1 MPLII
6 LTVIVQTCFI
16 FHVFKT
22 GRPFWWAYVILGF
35 PVVGCVIYYFLEV
48 FPGSREHRVANR
60 ATRELG
66 RALNPDKE
74 LRRCREAVEISPT
87 VENRVA
93 LAEELLR
100 HERTQDAIDLYRA
113 ARSGPYA
120 NDPQLTFGLANACL
134 AHRELAEARKLLEDL
149 AANYASFRA
158 DAVALL
164 RARVLE
170 ALGEHEAAL
179 TQYERVAESCVGLE
193 TRVRYG
199 QLLKKLGY
207 LTQAQSVLQEVVIH
221 ARRFRIAHEEERAWA
236 DIAQRELTT
245 PQQ

>member
-22 GRPFWWAYVILGF
+22 GRPYWWAYVILGF

-66 RALNPDKE
+66 RALNPEKE

-149 AANYASFRA
+149 AANHASFRA

-193 TRVRYG
+193 AKVRYG
-199 QLLKKLGY
+199 QLLKTLGY
-207 LTQAQSVLQEVVIH
+207 ATQAQSVLQEVVMH

-245 PQQ
+245 P